1 MMGEVWISIPG
12 LRFSYTQAPQSM
24 KSVLTAAWFANNAF
38 GNLIVV
44 VLTEIQP
51 TTIQSIE
58 FFLYAGLMFVGTI
71 IFTLL
76 ARNYE
81 KNNMITSEDEVIEA
95 FIYSKAVQSSNLEEN
110 LDDDCESIKSLER
123 Y

>member
-1 MMGEVWISIPG
+1 
-12 LRFSYTQAPQSM
+12 M

-58 FFLYAGLMFVGTI
+58 FFLYAGLMFVGII